1 MDAID
6 FVIVNSHLHDEY
18 GQFKKAEIQSSH
30 SLLLVVELLVYYC
43 LTECPHVLDSQSLV
57 LKFGKVYIGM
67 DMSEVDALVSWMHK
81 MNDRYYG
88 VEGEGVFDKETL
100 SKVLKGTSMT
110 NLNFTTDNFINFV
123 FLGLQESGQSN
134 IEGDNSDIRPSNKEG
149 AKNQPMESSSGN
161 GSEERQQG
169 KKSDQA
175 TQDSEMP
182 EVGEF

>member
-18 GQFKKAEIQSSH
+18 DQFKKAEIQSSH
-30 SLLLVVELLVYYC
+30 SLLPVVELLVYYC

-67 DMSEVDALVSWMHK
+67 NMSEVDALVSWMHE

>member
-1 MDAID
+1 M
-6 FVIVNSHLHDEY
+6 
-18 GQFKKAEIQSSH
+18 
-30 SLLLVVELLVYYC
+30 
-43 LTECPHVLDSQSLV
+43 
-57 LKFGKVYIGM
+57 
-67 DMSEVDALVSWMHK
+67 
-81 MNDRYYG
+81 
-88 VEGEGVFDKETL
+88 EGEGVFDKETL

-134 IEGDNSDIRPSNKEG
+134 IEGDNSDFRPSNKEG